1 VHVNTDSR
9 DLKLQRELDSVRSEF
24 KTAEELLW
32 ESRLEKEEKCKKLEM
47 EIEALKRKRGV
58 TINS

>member
-1 VHVNTDSR
+1 MTISFR
-9 DLKLQRELDSVRSEF
+9 DLKVQRELDTVRNEF
-24 KTAEELLW
+24 KTAEESLW

-47 EIEALKRKRGV
+47 EIETIKRKRGL

>member
-1 VHVNTDSR
+1 M
-9 DLKLQRELDSVRSEF
+9 KLQRELDSVRSEF
-24 KTAEELLW
+24 KAAEELLW
-32 ESRLEKEEKCKKLEM
+32 ESRLEKEEKCKKLES

>member
-1 VHVNTDSR
+1 MHVNTDSR

-32 ESRLEKEEKCKKLEM
+32 ESRLEKEEKCKKLET

>member
-32 ESRLEKEEKCKKLEM
+32 ESRLEKEEKCKKLET